1 MTRARLI
8 TLDGI
13 DGVGKSTNLAVMKNW
28 FDSRG
33 LPVLFTRE
41 PGGTPLGESLRRIL
55 LDPATRS
62 GLRSETLL
70 MFAARQEHLEQVILP
85 ALEQGIHVVSDR
97 FTDATFAYQGGGRGV
112 PLADIEILENWVQ
125 GSLRPDLTLLLD
137 VPLAVSMQRIA
148 ATREKDRFEQE
159 TAEFFTRVRQT
170 YLDRAAAASERYAVI
185 RSDQAPEAVR
195 AEVERALSQAFAK
208 WQSQA

>member
-13 DGVGKSTNLAVMKNW
+13 DGAGKSTNLAVMKNW

-112 PLADIEILENWVQ
+112 PLADIETLENWVQ

-170 YLDRAAAASERYAVI
+170 YLDRAAAAPERYAVI